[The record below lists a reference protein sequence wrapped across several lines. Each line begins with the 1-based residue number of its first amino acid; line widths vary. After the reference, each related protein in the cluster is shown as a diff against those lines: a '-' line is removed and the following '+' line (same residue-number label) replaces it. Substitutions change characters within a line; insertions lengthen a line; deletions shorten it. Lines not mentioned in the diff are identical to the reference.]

1 MICLIFPC
9 GLLVSHPF
17 CSSSL
22 KPFVLNAQNSLPCFS
37 TRSITISWNLSCISF
52 LMPLIVLYSSIKSCC
67 LCDYGDSRII
77 VKLVGDDVKA
87 QMDYS
92 NKYIPPLTSTQQRLM
107 TLVFALQSQ
116 HQQYKCLLEIILLGI
131 EYRLFRLGFAPNV
144 SIKLWCIVR
153 KK

>member
-1 MICLIFPC
+1 
-9 GLLVSHPF
+9 
-17 CSSSL
+17 
-22 KPFVLNAQNSLPCFS
+22 
-37 TRSITISWNLSCISF
+37 
-52 LMPLIVLYSSIKSCC
+52 
-67 LCDYGDSRII
+67 
-77 VKLVGDDVKA
+77 VGDDVKA

-144 SIKLWCIVR
+144 SIKL
-153 KK
+153 